1 MDELFFT
8 GMDILEQTRKLVEKA
23 TDSVCK
29 GLTDSEREA
38 YLGGVANTLSALQ
51 CMLEVDCDGEPIVHI
66 SGIEGLEEMSIEELE
81 DRFLNN

>member
-8 GMDILEQTRKLVEKA
+8 GVDILKQTRKLVESA

-29 GLTDSEREA
+29 GLTDAEKEI

-51 CMLEVDCDGEPIVHI
+51 CMLEVDCDGEPLVYIP
-66 SGIEGLEEMSIEELE
+66 GIEGFTEMSLEELK
-81 DRFLNN
+81 DRFLK